1 MVSIWE
7 HMVDDF
13 QQKGKRDEKCKEFGI
28 EIR

>member
-7 HMVDDF
+7 HMVDHF